1 MSRNMRWG
9 LAGLAVVLIAAGA
22 VLIWQGVVNKHA
34 EIVPWG
40 LLVPGYVYFALM
52 ATGSS
57 IVNSIYTVFGYRG
70 PNGEYEKIIKLG
82 VWFSL
87 ITIVPAWIM
96 ILMDLKSPLSAVN
109 IFVHSQGGLS
119 LFFQYRS
126 GITWMAT
133 LYMLF
138 ALALLVELVYFIR
151 SEVDERLRAM
161 KSAELAIAIAVLVV
175 TVILHSNLGQV
186 FGNVV
191 AEPAWYG
198 PHMALYFIA
207 SAIAIGA
214 AGQALFISAFAGS
227 LGVKDFVARYYGRV
241 LMIALPVLAFI
252 KGWMVISSWYNPA
265 AWEGYKLIVSSPNFY
280 IFEIGLLLAV
290 PFALATLAYY
300 RKSLPLALAAAVLV
314 VAAGFVDKYDLIIDP
329 QIAFIQS
336 YLGEAGHVHYAPAEF
351 EIMISTGAVLVYI
364 ALLLLGV
371 LLLPLKPGEK
381 PKTLYIFK

>member
-1 MSRNMRWG
+1 MRWAR
-9 LAGLAVVLIAAGA
+9 LASAVALLAAGSA
-22 VLIWQGVVNKHA
+22 LVWLGYLGRSVE
-34 EIVPWG
+34 EIPWG

-96 ILMDLKSPLSAVN
+96 ILMDLRSPLSAVN

-161 KSAELAIAIAVLVV
+161 KSAELAIAVAVLVV
-175 TVILHSNLGQV
+175 TVVLHSNLGQV
-186 FGNVV
+186 FGNVAAV
-191 AEPAWYG
+191 PAWYG

-227 LGVKDFVARYYGRV
+227 LGIKDFVARYYGRM

-280 IFEIGLLLAV
+280 VFEIGLLLAV
-290 PFALATLAYY
+290 PFALAALAYY
-300 RKSLPLALAAAVLV
+300 RKSLPLALAAAALV
-314 VAAGFVDKYDLIIDP
+314 VAAGFVDKYDLLIEP
-329 QIAFIQS
+329 QAAHIS
-336 YLGEAGHVHYAPAEF
+336 YSLGGWAGVGSVHYAPTLSQI
-351 EIMISTGAVLVYI
+351 EIAVGSVLAYI
-364 ALLLLGV
+364 ALLALGV
-371 LLLPLKPGEK
+371 SLLPLKPGEK
-381 PKTLYIFK
+381 PKVLYIFK